1 MPATFAYAWRSGQIE
16 FGPAVPD
23 GALKIGRL
31 GSGVRKRDIK
41 ALARLSRQ
49 DNRTLFVPGIP
60 EAYSDDEA
68 LAALER
74 FCRHVRGE
82 RW

>member
-1 MPATFAYAWRSGQIE
+1 MPATYAYAWRSGQIE
-16 FGPAVPD
+16 FGPTVPD

-31 GSGVRKRDIK
+31 GSGVRKRDIR
-41 ALARLSRQ
+41 ALARLSRR
-49 DNRTLFVPGIP
+49 DNHTLLVPGIP

-68 LAALER
+68 LTALNR
-74 FCRHVRGE
+74 FIGWVRGE